1 MEQISTSK
9 CPSCGGDLVPGL
21 VCERCARRSVFRLVR
36 REIML
41 LLLLSCLAAA
51 AYFCTKAMA
60 STNTAMKETVAA
72 AWFQQGA
79 RDLSAGRANDAVAAF
94 RRATVNDRKSQ
105 LYLLSLAR
113 ALQTANRD
121 NEARDLLLQIR
132 ETIPESP
139 EINLELA
146 RISARQKNTP
156 EALRYYHNA
165 LYGIWTGDEAE
176 KQRQGI
182 RRELIEFLI
191 SQNAQQQALAE
202 TIALAAH
209 LPSTT
214 EDHLQLAELFFRL
227 KDFASALEN
236 YRWVARRETRNQ
248 IALLGAG
255 EAAFKLGNYAQSK
268 RYLSAVSQR
277 NSTAE
282 SILETSSL
290 ILDNDP
296 LGPRITESER
306 LRRISKDLNDAAKNV
321 ESCANRQN
329 NTAVVQPL
337 QGVLDKLRKQS
348 HAVVISR
355 RNPDPNIL
363 FSSLDL
369 IYDAETA
376 LSSSCG
382 PLSVQD
388 TALLLV
394 AQKSRGLEP

>member
-1 MEQISTSK
+1 MEQLSLSK
-9 CPSCGGDLVPGL
+9 CPSCGGDLVPGS
-21 VCERCARRSVFRLVR
+21 VCERCAKRSVFRLVR
-36 REIML
+36 REIL
-41 LLLLSCLAAA
+41 LLMFLSCLAAA
-51 AYFCTKAMA
+51 AYFCTRVIAR
-60 STNTAMKETVAA
+60 TNKGMKEKVAA
-72 AWFQQGA
+72 SWFQQGA
-79 RDLSAGRANDAVAAF
+79 RDLNASRANDAVVAF
-94 RRATVNDRKSQ
+94 RRATVNDRTSRV
-105 LYLLSLAR
+105 YSLSLAR
-113 ALQTANRD
+113 ALQMANHD

-132 ETIPESP
+132 ESIPENP
-139 EINLELA
+139 EVNLELA

-156 EALRYYHNA
+156 EALRYYHDA
-165 LYGIWTGDEAE
+165 LYGIWTGDNAE
-176 KQRQGI
+176 KQRQEI

-209 LPSTT
+209 LPSTIA
-214 EDHLQLAELFFRL
+214 DHLQLAELFFRVD
-227 KDFASALEN
+227 DFASALEN
-236 YRWVARRETRNQ
+236 YRWVARREPRNQ

-268 RYLSAVSQR
+268 HYLSAVSHR
-277 NSTAE
+277 NNKAE
-282 SILETSSL
+282 NILETSAL
-290 ILDNDP
+290 IMDNDA

-306 LRRISKDLNDAAKNV
+306 LRRISKDLNDVAKSV
-321 ESCANRQN
+321 ESCVNRQS
-329 NTAVVQPL
+329 NTAAVQPL

-348 HAVVISR
+348 HTVVISR

-382 PLSVQD
+382 PLTVPD

-394 AQKSRGLEP
+394 AQKSRGMEP

>member
-1 MEQISTSK
+1 M
-9 CPSCGGDLVPGL
+9 
-21 VCERCARRSVFRLVR
+21 F
-36 REIML
+36 
-41 LLLLSCLAAA
+41 LSCLAAA
-51 AYFCTKAMA
+51 AYFCTRVIAR
-60 STNTAMKETVAA
+60 TNKGMKEKVAA
-72 AWFQQGA
+72 SWFQQGA
-79 RDLSAGRANDAVAAF
+79 RDLNASRANDAVVAF
-94 RRATVNDRKSQ
+94 RRATVNDRTSRV
-105 LYLLSLAR
+105 YSLSLAR
-113 ALQTANRD
+113 ALQMANHD

-132 ETIPESP
+132 ESIPENP
-139 EINLELA
+139 EVNLELA

-156 EALRYYHNA
+156 EALRYYHDA
-165 LYGIWTGDEAE
+165 LYGIWTGDNAE
-176 KQRQGI
+176 KQRQEI

-209 LPSTT
+209 LPSTIA
-214 EDHLQLAELFFRL
+214 DHLQLAELFFRVD
-227 KDFASALEN
+227 DFASALEN
-236 YRWVARRETRNQ
+236 YRWVARREPRNQ

-268 RYLSAVSQR
+268 HYLSAVSHR
-277 NSTAE
+277 NNKAE
-282 SILETSSL
+282 NILETSAL
-290 ILDNDP
+290 IMDNDA

-306 LRRISKDLNDAAKNV
+306 LRRISKDLNDVAKSV
-321 ESCANRQN
+321 ESCVNRQS
-329 NTAVVQPL
+329 NTAAVQPL

-348 HAVVISR
+348 HTVVISR

-382 PLSVQD
+382 PLTVPD

-394 AQKSRGLEP
+394 AQKSRGMEP